1 MKVAAQI
8 PSILLAI
15 VFIVFG
21 LNFFLNFIP
30 MPPLEGLNKKFFEV
44 MAMES
49 NYMMIIKVL
58 EIVIG
63 LMLLL
68 PKTRALG
75 LLLIAPIAVNI
86 LIYEVVIAH
95 QPGIGVLL
103 VVLVAAGIYF
113 NREKY
118 LSIVA

>member
-58 EIVIG
+58 EIVFG

>member
-1 MKVAAQI
+1 MKVASQI

-21 LNFFLNFIP
+21 LNFFMNFIP

-49 NYMMIIKVL
+49 SWMMIVKVL
-58 EIVIG
+58 EVVIG
-63 LMLLL
+63 LMLLV

-103 VVLVAAGIYF
+103 VVLVAVGIYF